1 MSKDSKC
8 FMSATKEIGGG
19 GGGWGGWGRV
29 AENLFQER
37 GI

>member
-8 FMSATKEIGGG
+8 FMSATKEIGSGG
-19 GGGWGGWGRV
+19 GEGGRV